1 MLIWTARF
9 SRRRAVILVVF
20 LGVILALVVMLAGR
34 HNQTEQTAK
43 LSTNENRVEFLQ
55 SYGWEVNSEPME
67 TLQFLL
73 PKELPEPYVTY
84 NELQKQQGFD
94 LTACCGKQVERYTYA
109 VTNYP
114 DRPDGIQVNL
124 YVCNGAAVAGDV
136 CCPGA
141 DGFQQGLAFPSK
153 KG

>member
-9 SRRRAVILVVF
+9 SRRRAVILVVL
-20 LGVILALVVMLAGR
+20 LGVILALVVLLAGS
-34 HNQTEQTAK
+34 HNQTEQTAQ
-43 LSTNENRVEFLQ
+43 LSTNESRVEYLQ
-55 SYGWEVNSEPME
+55 SYGWEVNPEPME

-73 PKELPEPYVTY
+73 PKELPEPYITY

-94 LTACCGKQVERYTYA
+94 LTACCGKQVERYTYE

-124 YVCNGAAVAGDV
+124 YVCNGAPVAGDV

-141 DGFQQGLAFPSK
+141 DGFQQGLAFPEK

>member
-9 SRRRAVILVVF
+9 SKRRAIFLVILLGIVIAAVV
-20 LGVILALVVMLAGR
+20 LLAGK
-34 HNQTEQTAK
+34 HNQQGATAR
-43 LSTNENRVEFLQ
+43 LSTNQDRTEFLQ
-55 SYGWEVNSEPME
+55 SYGWEVKPEPIE

-94 LTACCGKQVERYTYA
+94 LTACCGKQVERYTYT

-114 DRPDGIQVNL
+114 DRADGVQVNL
-124 YVCNGAAVAGDV
+124 YVCDGAAAAGDV

-141 DGFQQGLAFPSK
+141 DGFQQGLAFPQKNS
-153 KG
+153 

>member
-9 SRRRAVILVVF
+9 SKRRAVFLVVI
-20 LGVILALVVMLAGR
+20 LGAVIALAVLLAGR
-34 HNQTEQTAK
+34 HSRQEQTAR
-43 LSTNENRVEFLQ
+43 LSTNEDRVEFLQ
-55 SYGWEVNSEPME
+55 SYGWEINPEPIE

-94 LTACCGKQVERYTYA
+94 LTACGGKQVERYTYA
-109 VTNYP
+109 VSNYP
-114 DRPDGIQVNL
+114 DRADGVQVNL
-124 YVCNGAAVAGDV
+124 YVCDGVPAAGDV

-141 DGFQQGLAFPSK
+141 DGFQQGLAYPQK
-153 KG
+153 NG

>member
-109 VTNYP
+109 VTKYP

-124 YVCNGAAVAGDV
+124 YVCNGSAVAGDV